1 MFLSTL
7 SEFIRRFLRYPT
19 LSYIACSGAWR
30 NWSTLHCR
38 NHGRPTSGIVGDR
51 WVSEFLNSTATKHR
65 SVWSVNPHSHTG
77 YSEES
82 NAGQLV
88 SEVLR
93 GEFQTPK
100 QVRFQLLDCAKLCQT
115 VLNYAKLLSCSNL
128 LNARAYWQS
137 TQQSI
142 QLSQG
147 SPGVRSTHRGKRS
160 TKPGIGSRWSR
171 FKMVE
176 APNVVQMWQYVTITD
191 PQISHVIWV
200 IWCKYGAKN
209 GSSNRSTHWT
219 PAEKSHEMIGQW
231 SHAGEAAVANRIN
244 LEQGKCSIY
253 FNIYIFFKYI
263 YIYIYYVYTN
273 TYIYIYR

>member
-1 MFLSTL
+1 MVVNGNQQCFFMFLSTL

-19 LSYIACSGAWR
+19 LSYIACSGTWR
-30 NWSTLHCR
+30 NLSTLHCR
-38 NHGRPTSGIVGDR
+38 NHGWPTSGIVGDR
-51 WVSEFLNSTATKHR
+51 WGSEFLNSTATKHR

-100 QVRFQLLDCAKLCQT
+100 QVRFQLLDSAKLCQT
-115 VLNYAKLLSCSNL
+115 VLNYAKLLNCSNL
-128 LNARAYWQS
+128 LNAKAYWQS
-137 TQQSI
+137 TQQST

-160 TKPGIGSRWSR
+160 TKPGIGSLWSR
-171 FKMVE
+171 FKTVE
-176 APNVVQMWQYVTITD
+176 TPNVVQMWQYVTITD

-200 IWCKYGAKN
+200 IWCKYGVKN
-209 GSSNRSTHWT
+209 GSSNRSTRWT
-219 PAEKSHEMIGQW
+219 PA
-231 SHAGEAAVANRIN
+231 
-244 LEQGKCSIY
+244 
-253 FNIYIFFKYI
+253 
-263 YIYIYYVYTN
+263 
-273 TYIYIYR
+273 

>member
-1 MFLSTL
+1 MVVNGNQQCFFMFLSTL

-19 LSYIACSGAWR
+19 LSYIACSGTWR
-30 NWSTLHCR
+30 NLSTLHCR
-38 NHGRPTSGIVGDR
+38 NHGWPTSGIVGDR
-51 WVSEFLNSTATKHR
+51 WGSEFLNSTATKHR

-100 QVRFQLLDCAKLCQT
+100 QVRFQLLDSAKLCQT
-115 VLNYAKLLSCSNL
+115 VLNYAKLLNCSNL
-128 LNARAYWQS
+128 LNAKAYWQS
-137 TQQSI
+137 TQQST

-160 TKPGIGSRWSR
+160 TKPGIGSLWSR

-176 APNVVQMWQYVTITD
+176 AANVVQMWQYVTSLI
-191 PQISHVIWV
+191 PKYLMSYES
-200 IWCKYGAKN
+200 YGANMVQRMAARTVRRIEPPLKN
-209 GSSNRSTHWT
+209 R
-219 PAEKSHEMIGQW
+219 MRW
-231 SHAGEAAVANRIN
+231 SDSGHMQVRP
-244 LEQGKCSIY
+244 Q
-253 FNIYIFFKYI
+253 
-263 YIYIYYVYTN
+263 
-273 TYIYIYR
+273 